1 MRFVIATIGTVL
13 VTTAIFLFMQGLI
26 KQQQQDETLLLLHQ
40 PIEILKPQPQE
51 EELQAEEQP
60 QETPNDEPVMEEL
73 QVSPLSPQ
81 PDVEL
86 QVPALD
92 LATGDLAI
100 TAVGDKWSAP
110 LGAGNNGIAGG
121 QGVDAQGFVEV
132 VPFSTRKPNV
142 PELAWKN
149 KVNGWVLVAFNVTPQ
164 GRTRNIRILDAMP
177 RGVFEERVLGAV
189 ADWRYSVRFSG
200 EVKGDVVV
208 TQKVEVQWKDYPMNI
223 PNVD

>member
-1 MRFVIATIGTVL
+1 MRFIIASIGTIL
-13 VTTAIFLFMQGLI
+13 VTTVIFLFMQGLI
-26 KQQQQDETLLLLHQ
+26 EQQQQDEILLVVHE
-40 PIEILKPQPQE
+40 PIEIIKKQQQEDEKRPE
-51 EELQAEEQP
+51 EEP
-60 QETPNDEPVMEEL
+60 QETPNEEPVMEEL

-121 QGVDAQGFVEV
+121 QGLDAQGFVEV

-149 KVNGWVLVAFNVTPQ
+149 KINGWVLVAFNVTAE

-177 RGVFEERVLGAV
+177 RGVFEERVISAV
-189 ADWRYSVRFSG
+189 TDWRYSVRFSG
-200 EVKGDVVV
+200 DVKGEVVV
-208 TQKVEVQWKDYPMNI
+208 TQKVELQWKDFPMNI
-223 PNVD
+223 PNAD

>member
-26 KQQQQDETLLLLHQ
+26 QQQQQDDTLLVLYE
-40 PIEILKPQPQE
+40 PIEIVKQQPQE

-110 LGAGNNGIAGG
+110 LAAGNNGIAGG
-121 QGVDAQGFVEV
+121 QGMDAQGFVEV

-149 KVNGWVLVAFNVTPQ
+149 KINGWVLVAFNVTPK